1 MKALEA
7 GTCKGKLSLLNKVL
21 VAVDLSEHSAATAS
35 YAAELANCFGASLTL
50 VHVHDPVPLYEYA
63 SETTCTILD
72 EQRDD
77 LCKRLRGL
85 TERLRKMGVACD
97 AFFLDGD
104 PAQQI
109 SAFAEE
115 INADLIVIGGH
126 RSTLLG
132 RFFNLDK
139 APQIRRR
146 VRRPVLIYPET
157 IPN

>member
-1 MKALEA
+1 MKALQAET
-7 GTCKGKLSLLNKVL
+7 GESKLRLLNKVL
-21 VAVDLSEHSAATAS
+21 VAVDLSENSATTAT
-35 YAAELANCFGASLTL
+35 YAAQLAKCFGASLTL
-50 VHVHDPVPLYEYA
+50 THIHEPVPLYEYA

-85 TERLRKMGVACD
+85 TEQVRKMGVACE

-109 SAFAEE
+109 SAVAEE

-126 RSTLLG
+126 RSTLVG

-146 VRRPVLIYPET
+146 ARLPVLIFPGK
-157 IPN
+157 